1 MATTVESNFRTF
13 VAGADLSAKQFFLV
27 KLSSGNV
34 VVSTAA
40 TDKIIGV
47 LDNAPVSG
55 DDAVVR
61 LLSSSGTGKVKT
73 GGSGSA
79 GDKLTSD
86 GAGKAITTTTS
97 TNRVFGLALTDFTS
111 GDVVE
116 YLPVTEVVA

>member
-1 MATTVESNFRTF
+1 MATTTESNFRTF
-13 VAGADLSAKQFFLV
+13 VAGADLSSSQFCGV

-34 VVSTAA
+34 IVCTAQ
-40 TDKIIGV
+40 TDKCIGI

-61 LLSSSGTGKVKT
+61 LLSSAGTGKVKT
-73 GGSGSA
+73 AGSGSA
-79 GDKLTSD
+79 GDKLT
-86 GAGKAITTTTS
+86 TTTAGAAIATVTS
-97 TNRVFGLALTDFTS
+97 THRVFGLALTDFTS